1 MKQKWLVP
9 RKDVLVRDP
18 LSKSPLPEVGL
29 LVDWNSFW
37 RRRVKQG
44 DCAIGTAP
52 EPEEKVIYTEEELE
66 GTPAKEIRALADE
79 NNIDLSDFANNAS
92 AEKLIDAYLERQ

>member
-9 RKDVLVRDP
+9 KKDLLVRDP
-18 LSKSPLPEVGL
+18 LSFTQLPKVGL
-29 LVDWNSFW
+29 LVAWNSFW

-44 DCAIGTAP
+44 DVSIGEAP
-52 EPEEKVIYTEEELE
+52 ELVEKVTYTAEELE
-66 GTPAKEIRALADE
+66 GTPAKELRELAKE
-79 NNIDLSDFANNAS
+79 NDIDLSDFANNAS